1 MSRECEMGLAEAVDA
16 TTGMLV
22 DVTTDIAVDAML
34 SEAAKDAAQ
43 AAEKNKA
50 AALSF
55 EAESLLDGILAE
67 GDFSKKHPEFKTA
80 KPDTEDG
87 GSVREHADSSRLDPS
102 SSRAARKIPTVSVSG
117 AAIPS
122 FNDFARDEAGFDG
135 MAKQANVDLWRYDK
149 KALRRKRREERREE
163 KRARKRK
170 ERAFAART
178 RAAAADAPSSSG
190 RRPGAR
196 VDDDHASKKGIARKD
211 AAKKGVAKKGGVE
224 KGIAKKGGV
233 KEDAAKKEKGG
244 GKPASKKKETRG
256 EHMETLRRRKLRKV
270 LAIAIAC
277 LVVLASAGVAF
288 FLLDNG
294 DGRPQDDATQLD
306 GGGEVSRDAFS
317 GISADALPTFTE
329 YFGQP
334 VSALV
339 KASDGRIVLDGG
351 TQASSDPEVPALV
364 SLQKARLDDA
374 SGNKVASLAFGLD
387 SSAKIVYAYC
397 SGDLDAL
404 HVASVGF
411 ETLLSDK
418 TVAASYLVACGM
430 REVDA
435 QAAALTLKEKPDCRS
450 GTGADG
456 DSAVFSGKTG
466 FTTAPTTWKLMEK
479 YDKSVGKT
487 LGDNSVLRT
496 ITVELY

>member
-1 MSRECEMGLAEAVDA
+1 MSREYEMGLAEAVDA
-16 TTGMLV
+16 TTGKLASATMDTLV
-22 DVTTDIAVDAML
+22 DVVLGEAVKDAEA
-34 SEAAKDAAQ
+34 EAAR
-43 AAEKNKA
+43 NKE

-67 GDFSKKHPEFKTA
+67 GDFSKKHPELKAA
-80 KPDTEDG
+80 KLDAKDG
-87 GSVREHADSSRLDPS
+87 ET
-102 SSRAARKIPTVSVSG
+102 ARKGAGSIRPNLSPSCAVRKTPTVFVSKAAPVSG
-117 AAIPS
+117 VEASVFGEP
-122 FNDFARDEAGFDG
+122 ARDGAGSG
-135 MAKQANVDLWRYDK
+135 GQAKQANVDLWRYDK

-163 KRARKRK
+163 RRARKRK
-170 ERAFAART
+170 ACASAARA
-178 RAAAADAPSSSG
+178 RVAAADASPSSG
-190 RRPGAR
+190 RRSGTKATGDCP
-196 VDDDHASKKGIARKD
+196 
-211 AAKKGVAKKGGVE
+211 VE
-224 KGIAKKGGV
+224 KADDRLAPKR
-233 KEDAAKKEKGG
+233 E
-244 GKPASKKKETRG
+244 ETRG

-306 GGGEVSRDAFS
+306 GGGEISRNVLS
-317 GISADALPTFTE
+317 GLSADALPTFTE
-329 YFGQP
+329 YFGQS
-334 VSALV
+334 VSALE
-339 KASDGRIVLDGG
+339 KASDGCIVLDGG

-387 SSAKIVYAYC
+387 SSAKIVYVYC

-404 HVASVGF
+404 HVASADF
-411 ETLLSDK
+411 EELLADK
-418 TVAASYLVACGM
+418 TVAASCLVACGM

-450 GTGADG
+450 DVGAGTDG

-466 FTTAPTTWKLMEK
+466 FTTAPTTWKLTER
-479 YDKSVGKT
+479 YDKSVGKA

-496 ITVELY
+496 MTVELY